1 MEPLCT
7 KANIKPFKQA
17 GLVSQSTAICFF
29 NLICVATSLTI
40 LSKWLT
46 EYQTEEQELMSHTHT
61 PVMSMKEG
69 AMMDQMKAAPLTVC
83 PSLLLVS
90 LFLSHPIPSPLPPLI
105 HLGCPLCE
113 QADKRG
119 RRLAPI
125 PHSAFPYRDK
135 WLSLWPLA
143 EGLALLTNGLG

>member
-61 PVMSMKEG
+61 PVMSMKDG

-83 PSLLLVS
+83 PSLLIVS
-90 LFLSHPIPSPLPPLI
+90 LVLSHPIPSHPPSLHSSI
-105 HLGCPLCE
+105 WDVLCVSRQTKE
-113 QADKRG
+113 AG
-119 RRLAPI
+119 GWP
-125 PHSAFPYRDK
+125 P
-135 WLSLWPLA
+135 SLTQPFLT
-143 EGLALLTNGLG
+143 GTNGSLCGPWQRDWPF